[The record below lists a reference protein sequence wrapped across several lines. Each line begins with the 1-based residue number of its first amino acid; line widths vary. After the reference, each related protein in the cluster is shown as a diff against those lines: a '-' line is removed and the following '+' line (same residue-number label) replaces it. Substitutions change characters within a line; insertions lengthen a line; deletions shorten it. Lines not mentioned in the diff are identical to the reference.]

1 MGQVVL
7 IDYSSNESL
16 KNYMKHDQIYFVF
29 ISITLQ
35 NNYLEVYIKV
45 SNLKVQIHNGIF
57 TIIIFLQI
65 LGPTCHLNQ
74 RCNKISSQVIM
85 SELSPCDQN
94 QNTQMQ
100 KNEISFQKFI
110 FLKIQLFNWL
120 SAIITMKWQ
129 VCMLLR
135 EKNHFEPLTCILSKN
150 LGFD

>member
-45 SNLKVQIHNGIF
+45 SNLKVQIHNGIY
-57 TIIIFLQI
+57 TKIIFLQI
-65 LGPTCHLNQ
+65 LGPACHLNQ

-135 EKNHFEPLTCILSKN
+135 GKKSF
-150 LGFD
+150 

>member
-135 EKNHFEPLTCILSKN
+135 GKKSF
-150 LGFD
+150 

>member
-29 ISITLQ
+29 VSITLQ

-45 SNLKVQIHNGIF
+45 SNLKVQNHNGIF

-85 SELSPCDQN
+85 SELYPCDQN

-135 EKNHFEPLTCILSKN
+135 GKKSF
-150 LGFD
+150 

>member
-45 SNLKVQIHNGIF
+45 SNLKVQIHNGIY

-135 EKNHFEPLTCILSKN
+135 GKKSF
-150 LGFD
+150 

>member
-29 ISITLQ
+29 VSITHQ
-35 NNYLEVYIKV
+35 NNYLKVYIKV
-45 SNLKVQIHNGIF
+45 SNLKVQIHNGIY

-74 RCNKISSQVIM
+74 RCNKISSQVM

-135 EKNHFEPLTCILSKN
+135 GKKSF
-150 LGFD
+150 

>member
-29 ISITLQ
+29 VSITLQ

-45 SNLKVQIHNGIF
+45 SNLKVQIHNGIY

-129 VCMLLR
+129 VCMFLR
-135 EKNHFEPLTCILSKN
+135 GKKSF
-150 LGFD
+150 

>member
-100 KNEISFQKFI
+100 KNEISFQKKI
-110 FLKIQLFNWL
+110 FFKNSIIKLAIFHYNNEMASLYASPGKKI
-120 SAIITMKWQ
+120 
-129 VCMLLR
+129 
-135 EKNHFEPLTCILSKN
+135 ILN
-150 LGFD
+150 N

>member
-29 ISITLQ
+29 VYITLQ

-85 SELSPCDQN
+85 SELSPCDKN

-100 KNEISFQKFI
+100 KNEISFQKKFFFKNSIIKLAI
-110 FLKIQLFNWL
+110 FHYNNEMASLYASPGKKI
-120 SAIITMKWQ
+120 
-129 VCMLLR
+129 
-135 EKNHFEPLTCILSKN
+135 ILN
-150 LGFD
+150 N

>member
-29 ISITLQ
+29 VSITLQ

-129 VCMLLR
+129 VCMFLR
-135 EKNHFEPLTCILSKN
+135 GKKSF
-150 LGFD
+150 

>member
-16 KNYMKHDQIYFVF
+16 KNYVKHDQIYFVF

-45 SNLKVQIHNGIF
+45 SNLKVQIHNGIY

-85 SELSPCDQN
+85 SELSPCDKN

-135 EKNHFEPLTCILSKN
+135 GKKSS
-150 LGFD
+150 

>member
-29 ISITLQ
+29 VSITLQ

-45 SNLKVQIHNGIF
+45 SNLKVQIHNGIY

-100 KNEISFQKFI
+100 KNEISFQFF
-110 FLKIQLFNWL
+110 FLNSTINLAFFHYNNEMASLYASQGKKIILN
-120 SAIITMKWQ
+120 IYI
-129 VCMLLR
+129 
-135 EKNHFEPLTCILSKN
+135 TCILSKN